1 MYTTCKMK
9 ETTSNCY
16 KTTKDKSELMKRE
29 SESAR
34 RGIGI
39 PISYGDKKWPRDFVI
54 SPENYRHTSRVP
66 LSRREGYG
74 YRLPEHHRTP
84 LASWTLPTSLTVWL
98 ATESTQKAK
107 SAESRP
113 RYLERGA
120 RRRHLFLTLR
130 LCWNKINK

>member
-16 KTTKDKSELMKRE
+16 MYKTTKDKSELKRRE
-29 SESAR
+29 SESEKGDR
-34 RGIGI
+34 N
-39 PISYGDKKWPRDFVI
+39 SYGDKKWPRDFVI

-66 LSRREGYG
+66 YCPGVKDTATHG
-74 YRLPEHHRTP
+74 RLPEHHRTP

-120 RRRHLFLTLR
+120 FLTLR
-130 LCWNKINK
+130 WCWNKIK